1 MVDLYKEFGL
11 EADAT
16 EEQIRAAVG
25 APTRE
30 EAEHCICGKLL
41 SENDIECYS
50 HMSSGY

>member
-11 EADAT
+11 ESDAT

-30 EAEHCICGKLL
+30 EEERCICGKLL

-50 HMSSGY
+50 HMTSGY